1 MSEDLTTS
9 APTAGMSE
17 AVTNPSVTG
26 TPAAPAETVATPS
39 ADASS
44 PPQAEKPAGTED
56 QPQQEDKP
64 EDIAKAEAEKA
75 RKAERSKERWQA
87 KNRELAESR
96 RRESFLLGE
105 LERLQK
111 QQPDL
116 SQISDPNERFIKQT
130 AAEVRS
136 GQIEDTK
143 ARAQQEQQIRQT
155 AMLEAW
161 SVVQEEMRAKAP
173 DFDQVFNQTPLH
185 ARAAPFIVESEKGG
199 EIAYWLGKNP
209 DAARDLYQKFETAP
223 AQALIELG
231 RIEARVSAPPP
242 KQVSTAP
249 KPAPVLNGG
258 VSPLGFDIHKS
269 SVSDTAA
276 MLRKAGIIR

>member
-1 MSEDLTTS
+1 MSEVTS

-17 AVTNPSVTG
+17 AVTNPSVTPV
-26 TPAAPAETVATPS
+26 TPAAPAETVAPPS
-39 ADASS
+39 ADTSS

-56 QPQQEDKP
+56 QQQQDKP

-75 RKAERSKERWQA
+75 KRAERAKERY
-87 KNRELAESR
+87 NRNHRELQESR
-96 RRESFLLGE
+96 RREAFLLGE
-105 LERLQK
+105 LERLTK

-116 SQISDPNERFIKQT
+116 SQITDPNERFIKQT

-143 ARAQQEQQIRQT
+143 ARAQQEQKIRET

-161 SVVQEEMRAKAP
+161 SAVREDMLTKAP
-173 DFDQVFNQTPLH
+173 DFDQVFNQAPLH

-231 RIEARVSAPPP
+231 RIEARVSAAPP

-258 VSPLGFDIHKS
+258 VSPMAFDIHKS
-269 SVSDTAA
+269 SVDDTAA